1 MRIYNAAL
9 IASTYSRD
17 NELKL
22 TIGNSEAL
30 ASAIEFSDNEIVFLF
45 GSPLSASSGEHV
57 GIPGVRG
64 VLDIIETRL
73 SEKPKLLDLYHKN
86 VSSTQPDTDRYQSS
100 FDFLSMYT
108 SPNTVNGIIRSATIQ
123 AYKGDVSD
131 VDINDV
137 ARLIELQND
146 VSNWSIPPATKSLS
160 EILLGFEKASKIA
173 LTPNFDPLLSIA
185 LEQASYKPA
194 RVVLHGDSNL
204 EQFQVSNVN
213 IIHFHGFW
221 VDTDTLHT
229 PSQLTLDRPLLKQS
243 LTRILS
249 NKTLVVLGYGGWDDI
264 FTQVLFSM
272 ISDSGANFDILWA
285 FFESQESTIKQKY
298 ERLLESVSPA
308 IQRGR
313 FKIYGGIDCHNFL
326 PELSEAL
333 GCRTTAPSKIHHAI
347 SDTKI
352 QQECIDI
359 DSQEFEDRQSMLMP
373 WTMSIEPAHSSVR
386 VTERSYLMGLF
397 SKHRCVNVE
406 AEWGISHREFVY
418 SLKHEEN
425 STYFNAPIFRVD
437 LAGVKNKKEFFERIE
452 SESGVSLQVFIQK
465 LPKHNSIVFFDNV
478 GAELT
483 KSSDIARLVKD
494 LESLLPIMHEYNENT
509 KVLLVSRKRLS
520 KHFPAMQ
527 LSKLEDYDAKA
538 FILNHSSISDEL
550 DRNAIDTI
558 IELGKGIPSSIERCI
573 QDLNLLSSE
582 ELYEEHYTPE
592 SRNWEHDGDFPS
604 EIINRVEQL
613 ASSQELHTK
622 RSYQLL
628 ETLAVLEFG
637 DTFYNLKRTNPDATY
652 RKTNLDELHD
662 LELVEATNL
671 TRSIVETPVN
681 SGETKI
687 LKLPSAVRNY
697 VYGKLSTKKVYE
709 ISKNIAKVHLGDN
722 WRTGKIQLC
731 QLTKRQIKESD
742 KVAGS
747 TQVLLAQLL
756 KCSIELDLGRDI
768 DTAMRACRS
777 YCKQISNAARY
788 KEVISFSKHIRAIAR
803 ESDKVGSLSYFYM
816 LEGYS
821 SRMIS
826 KHDEAEPL
834 LLDALKEKEHLTNDE
849 IVQVLVNLIFMYD
862 SLGKLDE
869 AVRYAKETLTIEP
882 KNSDALLKL
891 EELSDLNEIQKLKH
905 LEQKFRNKNRII
917 TANNAALVLFDLETS
932 YKSKIYWLNRVLA
945 SKEKDQYNQMRAI
958 TRKALLDPS
967 GNFTPTAQELRLLH
981 TCYIFSF
988 SQGMNRMFNDSHKL
1002 LWTHYLEQGSYGT
1015 IFNLYRHSSL
1025 YWRIYGFVDKELQYS
1040 NEIKLLVAKLLP
1052 EAIDL
1057 SKYENA
1063 YVIHRARL
1071 LSQD

>member
-1 MRIYNAAL
+1 M
-9 IASTYSRD
+9 
-17 NELKL
+17 KL

-30 ASAIEFSDNEIVFLF
+30 ASAVEFSDNEIVFLF
-45 GSPLSASSGEHV
+45 GSPLSASSGETV

-64 VLDIIETRL
+64 VLDIIENRL
-73 SEKPKLLDLYHKN
+73 SEKPKLFELYRKN
-86 VSSTQPDTDRYQSS
+86 VDSSQPDTDRYQSS

-108 SPNTVNGIIRSATIQ
+108 SPNTVNGIIRSATLQ

-131 VDINDV
+131 IDINDV
-137 ARLIELQND
+137 PRLMELQND

-160 EILLGFEKASKIA
+160 EILLNFEKASKIA

-204 EQFQVSNVN
+204 EQFQSSNVN
-213 IIHFHGFW
+213 VIHFHGFW

-229 PSQLTLDRPLLKQS
+229 PAQLTLDRPLLKQS

-285 FFESQESTIKQKY
+285 FFESQESTIKEKY
-298 ERLLESVSPA
+298 QHLLESVAPA

-313 FKIYGGIDCHNFL
+313 FKIYGGIDCHSFL
-326 PELSEAL
+326 PQLSEAL
-333 GCRTTAPSKIHHAI
+333 ECDAAALGKSLPVTSVIAEKHAQI
-347 SDTKI
+347 N
-352 QQECIDI
+352 E
-359 DSQEFEDRQSMLMP
+359 QEFEDRETALTP
-373 WTMSIEPAHSSVR
+373 WSIFLEPAHRSVR
-386 VTERSYLMGLF
+386 VTERSYLIRLLENN
-397 SKHRCVNVE
+397 RYVNVE

-418 SLKHEEN
+418 SLTLEEK
-425 STYFNAPIFRVD
+425 SQYFNSPIFRID
-437 LAGVKNKKEFFERIE
+437 LAGVRNKKEIFERIE
-452 SESGVSLQVFIQK
+452 RETGVSLQVFIQK
-465 LPKHNSIVFFDNV
+465 LPKCNSIVFFDDV

-483 KSSDIARLVKD
+483 KSSDIARLVED
-494 LESLLPIMHEYNENT
+494 LESLLSIMHEYNEKA
-509 KVLLVSRKRLS
+509 KVLLVSRKRLTNN
-520 KHFPAMQ
+520 FPVMQ
-527 LSKLEDYDAKA
+527 LSKLEDYDAKE
-538 FILNHSSISDEL
+538 FILNHSSIRDKL
-550 DRNAIDTI
+550 DRNAIDTV

-592 SRNWEHDGDFPS
+592 SRSWENEGDFPT

-613 ASSQELHTK
+613 AASQELHSK

-637 DTFYNLKRTNPDATY
+637 DTFYNLRRTNPDATY
-652 RKTNLDELHD
+652 RKTHLDELHN

-671 TRSIVETPVN
+671 TKNIVEVAAN

-709 ISKNIAKVHLGDN
+709 ISKNIAKVHLGDK
-722 WRTGKIQLC
+722 WRTGKVQLC
-731 QLTKRQIKESD
+731 QLTKEQIRESD
-742 KVAGS
+742 KVSGS
-747 TQVLLAQLL
+747 THILLAQLL

-768 DTAMRACRS
+768 DSAIRACRS
-777 YCKQISNAARY
+777 YCKQISSAARY

-803 ESDKVGSLSYFYM
+803 ESDKVGSLSYFNM
-816 LEGYS
+816 LEGAS
-821 SRMIS
+821 LRMTS
-826 KHDEAEPL
+826 KHEEAEPL
-834 LLDALKEKEHLTNDE
+834 LLAALMEKEHLTNNE
-849 IVQVLVNLIFMYD
+849 IVQVLLNLMFMYD
-862 SLGKLDE
+862 SLGELDE
-869 AVRYAKETLTIEP
+869 AIRYAKQALEIEP

-891 EELSDLNEIQKLKH
+891 EELSDLNEIQKLKN
-905 LEQKFRNKNRII
+905 LEQKFRNNNKTV
-917 TANNAALVLFDLETS
+917 TANNAALAICDLETS
-932 YKSKIYWLNRVLA
+932 YKSKVYWLNRILA
-945 SKEKDQYNQMRAI
+945 SHKDQYNQMRAI
-958 TRKALLDPS
+958 TKKALLEPS
-967 GNFTPTAQELRLLH
+967 GNYSPSAQELRLLH

-988 SQGMNRMFNDSHKL
+988 SQGMDRMFNDSHKL
-1002 LWTHYLEQGSYGT
+1002 LWNHYKEQRNYGT
-1015 IFNLYRHSSL
+1015 VFNLYRHSSL
-1025 YWRIYGFVDKELQYS
+1025 YWRLYGFADKELQYS
-1040 NEIKLLVAKLLP
+1040 NEIKLLVANLLP

-1063 YVIHRARL
+1063 YVIHRVQILA
-1071 LSQD
+1071 QD

>member
-1 MRIYNAAL
+1 M
-9 IASTYSRD
+9 
-17 NELKL
+17 KL

-45 GSPLSASSGEHV
+45 GSPLSASSGQTV

-64 VLDIIETRL
+64 VLDIIESRL
-73 SEKPKLLDLYHKN
+73 SEKPKLLELYHKN
-86 VSSTQPDTDRYQSS
+86 VSSAQPDTDRYQSS

-108 SPNTVNGIIRSATIQ
+108 SPNTVNGIIRSATLQ

-131 VDINDV
+131 IDINDV
-137 ARLIELQND
+137 TQLIELQND
-146 VSNWSIPPATKSLS
+146 VRNWSIPPATKSLS
-160 EILLGFEKASKIA
+160 EILLNFDKASKIA

-213 IIHFHGFW
+213 VIHFHGFW
-221 VDTDTLHT
+221 VDKDTLHT
-229 PSQLTLDRPLLKQS
+229 PAQLTLDRPLLKQS

-285 FFESQESTIKQKY
+285 FFESNESTIKQKY
-298 ERLLESVSPA
+298 QCLLESVAPA

-313 FKIYGGIDCHNFL
+313 FKTYGGIDCHSFL
-326 PELSEAL
+326 PQLSEAL
-333 GCRTTAPSKIHHAI
+333 ECSNAVTENSHNLTSALVTEDKH
-347 SDTKI
+347 I
-352 QQECIDI
+352 QEGE
-359 DSQEFEDRQSMLMP
+359 QEFEDREAALIP
-373 WTMSIEPAHSSVR
+373 WNIFLEPAHSSVR
-386 VTERSYLMGLF
+386 VTERSYLLGLLA
-397 SKHRCVNVE
+397 KHRCVNVE

-418 SLKHEEN
+418 SLKLEAK

-437 LAGVKNKKEFFERIE
+437 LAGVRNKKEIFERIE
-452 SESGVSLQVFIQK
+452 RETGVSLQVFIQK
-465 LPKHNSIVFFDNV
+465 LPQYNNIVFFDDV

-483 KSSDIARLVKD
+483 KSNDVARLVED
-494 LESLLPIMHEYNENT
+494 LESLLPIMYEYNENA
-509 KVLLVSRKRLS
+509 KVVLVSRKRLS
-520 KHFPAMQ
+520 NNFPTMQ
-527 LSKLEDYDAKA
+527 LSKLEDYDAKE
-538 FILNHSSISDEL
+538 FILNHSNVGDKL
-550 DRNAIDTI
+550 DSNAIDTV

-592 SRNWEHDGDFPS
+592 SRSWDNDGDFPA

-671 TRSIVETPVN
+671 TRSIVEVPVN

-687 LKLPSAVRNY
+687 LRLPSAVRNY
-697 VYGKLSTKKVYE
+697 VYGKLSTAKVYE
-709 ISKNIAKVHLGDN
+709 ISKNIAKVHLGEN
-722 WRTGKIQLC
+722 WRAGKVQLC

-768 DTAMRACRS
+768 NSAIRACRS

-826 KHDEAEPL
+826 KHEEAEPL

-849 IVQVLVNLIFMYD
+849 IVQVLVNLMFMYD

-869 AVRYAKETLTIEP
+869 AIRYAKETLEVEP

-891 EELSDLNEIQKLKH
+891 EELSDLNEIQKLKN
-905 LEQKFRNKNRII
+905 LEQKFRNNNRII
-917 TANNAALVLFDLETS
+917 TANNAALVLCDLESS
-932 YKSKIYWLNRVLA
+932 YKSKVYWLNRVLA
-945 SKEKDQYNQMRAI
+945 SQEKDQYNQMRAI
-958 TRKALLDPS
+958 TKKALLDPS
-967 GNFTPTAQELRLLH
+967 GHFTPNTQELKLLH

-1002 LWTHYLEQGSYGT
+1002 LWNHYIEQRNYVT
-1015 IFNLYRHSSL
+1015 VFNLYRHSSL
-1025 YWRIYGFVDKELQYS
+1025 YWRIYGFADKELQYS
-1040 NEIKLLVAKLLP
+1040 NEIKLLVARLLP

-1057 SKYENA
+1057 SRYENA
-1063 YVIHRARL
+1063 YVIHRAQL
-1071 LSQD
+1071 LAQDES